1 MRLSLQLATA
11 LLLTTTLAHAQIHS
25 PQIQT
30 KRDKKSREDI
40 EWLWQYSPPP
50 AEGRENDLIQDP
62 HFKPFL
68 AQYLTAPQ
76 TFWGP
81 QTGKPKSLP
90 EAAFDF
96 LSVPG
101 KVIADEDRYL
111 TITGCVFKFCPNRGL
126 LWVDLN
132 SPHPLVLFAAIDWV
146 QENRTPS
153 DPAATYTLWLFTSR
167 PVALEKSGAPG
178 LASETWVSKPETLPK
193 AFLKSF
199 ARWTSEPSNGSNTVQ
214 NITHAI
220 LVDPDGTPHEI
231 APSTI
236 GILTPP
242 APSGTK

>member
-1 MRLSLQLATA
+1 MRLSLQLAAA

-25 PQIQT
+25 PQIQP

-68 AQYLTAPQ
+68 ARYLNAPQ

-81 QTGKPKSLP
+81 PAGKSKSL
-90 EAAFDF
+90 ADTAYDF

-101 KVIADEDRYL
+101 KVIADDDRYL

-153 DPAATYTLWLFTSR
+153 DPLATYTLWLFTSR
-167 PVALEKSGAPG
+167 TVSSDKSAETEHLPAP
-178 LASETWVSKPETLPK
+178 
-193 AFLKSF
+193 FLKSL
-199 ARWTSEPSNGSNTVQ
+199 ARWTAEPASGTNLLQ

-220 LVDPDGTPHEI
+220 LVDPDGTPHEVL
-231 APSTI
+231 PSTI
-236 GILTPP
+236 GIRTPP
-242 APSGTK
+242 APSGTN

>member
-90 EAAFDF
+90 DTAFDF

-101 KVIADEDRYL
+101 KVIADDDRYL

-132 SPHPLVLFAAIDWV
+132 SPHPLILFAAIDWV
-146 QENRTPS
+146 QENHTPS

-167 PVALEKSGAPG
+167 TISTDKAA
-178 LASETWVSKPETLPK
+178 ETEHLPSP
-193 AFLKSF
+193 FLKSL
-199 ARWTSEPSNGSNTVQ
+199 ARWTAEPSSGSNTVQ

-220 LVDPDGTPHEI
+220 LVDPNGTPHEI